1 MENSNNN
8 ILGKNSLE
16 KHHKYEKTYKTD
28 EVYWGIGIE
37 NELYLEF
44 DNYIN
49 FEKYKFLNNHK
60 RERYSVDYYTNYKTE
75 YINEIFN
82 LIAKT
87 YDGKLPLLL
96 NSHSMTRTDKFNNS
110 KTMYTKLCESNPK
123 FDGETL
129 WEFISKNNSYLKDNY
144 EKSFTFDG
152 DTFEIITLNFYKAT
166 VDDVIDE
173 YKKHKLELITNLQI
187 VFKEYDIF
195 TNYGKIDFMKNN
207 HPFAIHLTN
216 LNNVGI
222 FNNGTIHFNIT
233 LPTMLDTEGNI
244 FDKEKFVNIHKNYI
258 KLIQF
263 FEPFFL
269 AIYGSPDPFSSIKQ
283 SNYDNSKL
291 FSSCSQRGAVS
302 RYIGIGT
309 YNTDDMKTGKLLFDN
324 IDTFEIYNK
333 EYGWYKQYYKNCAY
347 NQLES
352 LGYDINFNKHYNHG
366 VEIRFFDHITD
377 DNIIKEIL
385 NYLIVLGDY
394 SLNNNILSNPI
405 LSENWNNIIVKCM
418 KYGSN
423 TVLNGSELD
432 MYNKLFNH
440 KFTNNNI
447 TKLFYEIMNLI
458 NIPSVF
464 SKLTIINTN
473 NIISNII
480 DEIITTIENNN
491 INIINTNDIVINL
504 PPKINNNI
512 IIKKKIVSFEN
523 STNLTIR
530 RNNER
535 YDSKCCSVL

>member
-1 MENSNNN
+1 MENINNN

-16 KHHKYEKTYKTD
+16 KHYKYEKTYKTN
-28 EVYWGIGIE
+28 ETYWGIGIE

-75 YINEIFN
+75 YIDDIFN
-82 LIAKT
+82 LVAKT

-96 NSHSMTRTDKFNNS
+96 NSHSMTRTDKFNNA
-110 KTMYTKLCESNPK
+110 KTLYTKLCEPNPT

-129 WEFISKNNSYLKDNY
+129 WEFISKNNSYLKDNFD
-144 EKSFTFDG
+144 KSFTFDG

-173 YKKHKLELITNLQI
+173 YKKYKLELITNLQN
-187 VFKEYDIF
+187 VFNQHDIF
-195 TNYGKIDFMKNN
+195 TDYGKIDFMKKN
-207 HPFAIHLTN
+207 HPFAVHLTN

-233 LPTMLDTEGNI
+233 LPTMLDTDGLI
-244 FDKEKFVNIHKNYI
+244 LDKDKFVNIHKNYI

-269 AIYGSPDPFSSIKQ
+269 SIYGSPDPFSSVKQ
-283 SNYDNSKL
+283 NSYDKSEL

-324 IDTFEIYNK
+324 IDTFKIYNN
-333 EYGWYKQYYKNCAY
+333 EFGWYKQYYKNCAY
-347 NQLES
+347 NQLDS

-377 DNIIKEIL
+377 DETIKEIL
-385 NYLIVLGDY
+385 GYLIVLADY
-394 SLNNNILSNPI
+394 SLVYNISSNPI
-405 LSENWNNIIVKCM
+405 LSVNWNNLIVKCM
-418 KYGSN
+418 KYGVN
-423 TVLNGSELD
+423 TILDDNELN
-432 MYNKLFNH
+432 MYNDLFNH
-440 KFTNNNI
+440 KFTNTNI
-447 TKLFYEIMNLI
+447 SKLFYEIIDLI
-458 NIPSVF
+458 NIPSYF
-464 SKLTIINTN
+464 SKLTMANSK

-480 DEIITTIENNN
+480 DEIINTVENNV
-491 INIINTNDIVINL
+491 NIININDVVIDL
-504 PPKINNNI
+504 PPKINNI
-512 IIKKKIVSFEN
+512 VKKKIVSFEN
-523 STNLTIR
+523 STNQIVR
-530 RNNER
+530 RNNTR
-535 YDSKCCSVL
+535 YESKCCSIL